1 MKAAETKKSANAELI
16 TALYTR
22 LSADD
27 ELKGESNSITH
38 QKAILSDFA
47 SNHGFTNCRY
57 YVDDGYSGTDFS
69 RPGVQKLLEDARSGR
84 IDLIICKDLS
94 RFGRNY
100 IEVGRYLDSLFTQN
114 PTCSSGGILA
124 SSVRSMQIMT
134 C

>member
-57 YVDDGYSGTDFS
+57 YVDDGISGTTFDRPDFIRMIS
-69 RPGVQKLLEDARSGR
+69 DIENGLVGTV
-84 IDLIICKDLS
+84 IVKDLS
-94 RFGRNY
+94 R
-100 IEVGRYLDSLFTQN
+100 
-114 PTCSSGGILA
+114 
-124 SSVRSMQIMT
+124 
-134 C
+134 